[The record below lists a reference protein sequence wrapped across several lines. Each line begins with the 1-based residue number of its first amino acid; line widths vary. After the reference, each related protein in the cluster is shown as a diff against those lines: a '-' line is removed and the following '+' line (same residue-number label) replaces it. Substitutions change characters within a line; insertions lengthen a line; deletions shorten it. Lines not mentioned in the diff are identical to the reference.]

1 MKALFIKDDAAA
13 RAMAEAHGLADDMI
27 TRAKVREARAIVAQV
42 GLVTAS
48 RTGYMLPNGRLE
60 IITCCLFT
68 NFVEGENGWSVWG
81 WTDIRFDFED
91 PPRSLINSNE
101 PRSSCPRRW
110 ARPRPASGSAKP
122 LAIRITYERG
132 NQPGV
137 L

>member
-91 PPRSLINSNE
+91 LAQVIDKFKRAEIELPQAMGTAE
-101 PRSSCPRRW
+101 
-110 ARPRPASGSAKP
+110 ARER
-122 LAIRITYERG
+122 IRKAFG
-132 NQPGV
+132 DPDN